1 MFTDV
6 FVSGPQ
12 LLASSSRDRLIHVFD
27 VEQRYGL
34 LQTLDDHSSSVTAI
48 KFTENDGQI
57 KMLSSSAD
65 KSVLFRN
72 AQMVSCSQFTHT
84 PEPFEMKIKSCSY
97 LHQNHYSQ
105 DFVNTFLSF
114 IHGSFFVIDWMG
126 FFSFF

>member
-1 MFTDV
+1 MLSDV
-6 FVSGPQ
+6 SVSGPQ

-72 AQMVSCSQFTHT
+72 AQMVSCSH
-84 PEPFEMKIKSCSY
+84 I
-97 LHQNHYSQ
+97 HQNHLKCRY
-105 DFVNTFLSF
+105 
-114 IHGSFFVIDWMG
+114 
-126 FFSFF
+126 